1 MNDGDIEQRVRRALL
16 AHRDATEAR
25 RVGGLVT
32 AAPPS
37 LAEPADDR
45 RRGLPTRRPRRRL
58 ALAAA
63 AVAAALLAGL
73 IALDRAGRVGQP
85 IDTADTTAPVT
96 AAPEPTSTMVAA
108 DTDLPTTSVVSP
120 GPDRSEALWFR
131 NHFEGLADDRGTV
144 YRQRNTLEYI
154 GPMVRTSDGTIYFVQ
169 DGRLFLLGPGRVEPE
184 PVPVD
189 GPVDHRLELDGDGE
203 VVWLDRQ
210 NTFRRLDGS
219 PAPTNPAWSAPAVGG
234 PAGDRKAANGW
245 TARALRAEVVTD
257 PSTGMTEEVTE
268 PAELQI
274 LDPTG
279 AVARTFTVGGV
290 SAADVALEDFDGR
303 RAIVSRIPS
312 EPAGSPSQMLVID
325 LACDPVCVR
334 TSIGVG
340 DTVLNGPD
348 VNGSPPLAPLP
359 GGSASSA
366 AFPLGLCPTEGMEAP
381 DPPAELSRLARR
393 TFRAL
398 ALGLATCDPF
408 TFQGAAADARVE
420 WSVLEAALSS
430 PPIETSTDDG
440 QTAWNFTDP
449 ASERWLSI
457 DASGQWTVYEPTG

>member
-1 MNDGDIEQRVRRALL
+1 MNEDDVEQLVRRALS

-37 LAEPADDR
+37 LAEPADHR
-45 RRGLPTRRPRRRL
+45 RRALPTRRPRGRL

-63 AVAAALLAGL
+63 AVVVALLAGL
-73 IALDRAGRVGQP
+73 VALDRAGRVEQP
-85 IDTADTTAPVT
+85 IDTADTTVPVT
-96 AAPEPTSTMVAA
+96 ATPEPTSTMVTA
-108 DTDLPTTSVVSP
+108 DTDVPTTSVVSP

-131 NHFEGLADDRGTV
+131 NHFVGLADDRGTV
-144 YRQRNTLEYI
+144 YRQRNEVDYI

-169 DGRLFLLGPGRVEPE
+169 DGRLFRLGPARVAPE

-189 GPVDHRLELDGDGE
+189 GPVGYLLELDDAGE
-203 VVWLDRQ
+203 VIWLDGQ
-210 NTFRRLDGS
+210 GAFRRLDGTQVPS
-219 PAPTNPAWSAPAVGG
+219 NPAWSAPAVGG
-234 PAGDRKAANGW
+234 PAGERQAGNGW

-257 PSTGMTEEVTE
+257 PSTGMAEEVTK

-312 EPAGSPSQMLVID
+312 EPAGSPSQMLLID

-348 VNGSPPLAPLP
+348 VTGDPPAPRS
-359 GGSASSA
+359 GGSEPSA
-366 AFPLGLCPTEGMEAP
+366 AFPLGLCPTEGIETP

-398 ALGLATCDPF
+398 ALALATCDPF

-420 WSVLEAALSS
+420 WSLLQAALSS

-457 DASGQWTVYEPTG
+457 DASGGWTMYDPTG